1 MRVLRGSLRSHFRA
15 KRAQGKLPLPAAL
28 SDMRYLST
36 IVLAL
41 TLLYPISSV
50 AIDRA
55 FHPSVASAE
64 ADIEGLGRVEVVRL
78 MYKDER
84 TGQEMPTYAHY
95 LVLYDVEPVIIDK
108 IDGHTPKIQIENNII
123 TIFYHAGGNAYLYK
137 KYKVKDREITL
148 IGKGNART

>member
-1 MRVLRGSLRSHFRA
+1 
-15 KRAQGKLPLPAAL
+15 
-28 SDMRYLST
+28 
-36 IVLAL
+36 
-41 TLLYPISSV
+41 
-50 AIDRA
+50 
-55 FHPSVASAE
+55 
-64 ADIEGLGRVEVVRL
+64 
-78 MYKDER
+78 
-84 TGQEMPTYAHY
+84 MPTYAHY